1 MKAATDW
8 KIGTRLTA
16 GFAMVIALLAALAII
31 GVTKINAVNG
41 STEIILHDRFV
52 KVSLAHLIENEVN
65 AQLRAIR
72 TALIASDKGVVDKE
86 LAKIEASVPVVN
98 DAIQK
103 LTATVHSERG
113 RAALQALVD
122 GRAKF
127 KEHQAPLIEMIKAGK
142 VEDGR
147 TELIT
152 GILPLQG
159 VYLHA
164 VEEFARSQTE
174 SMEQF
179 GAEAKET
186 AAAAKFLMILLS
198 AVAVGLATL
207 IAVLL
212 SRSITRPIAEALH
225 VAETV
230 ASGDL
235 TSEIKSHGRDE
246 TGQLLLAL
254 HSMNQSL
261 VRIVDQVR
269 LSSESI
275 ATGSQE
281 IATGSADLS
290 QRTEEQASNLEE
302 TASSMEELTATV
314 QRSAA
319 SAREAAA
326 LAGAASKVATRGG
339 AVVSEVV
346 TTMGNI
352 SASSRKIADIT
363 GVIDGIA
370 FQTNILALN
379 AAVEA
384 ARAGEHGRG
393 FAVVAGEVRTLAQR
407 AATAAKEIKV
417 LIGESVERVDAGVR
431 LVEGAGVTM
440 EEIVRNVQQVA
451 TLIAEIGAAADQ
463 QSVGIGEVS
472 NAVNQLDQVTQQN
485 AALVEESAAA
495 ADSLSQQA
503 RRLTEVV
510 GVFKLGT
517 GQ

>member
-1 MKAATDW
+1 M
-8 KIGTRLTA
+8 
-16 GFAMVIALLAALAII
+16 LAALAII

-152 GILPLQG
+152 GILPVQG

-186 AAAAKFLMILLS
+186 AAAAKILTIVLS

-269 LSSESI
+269 LS
-275 ATGSQE
+275 
-281 IATGSADLS
+281 
-290 QRTEEQASNLEE
+290 
-302 TASSMEELTATV
+302 
-314 QRSAA
+314 
-319 SAREAAA
+319 
-326 LAGAASKVATRGG
+326 
-339 AVVSEVV
+339 
-346 TTMGNI
+346 
-352 SASSRKIADIT
+352 
-363 GVIDGIA
+363 
-370 FQTNILALN
+370 
-379 AAVEA
+379 
-384 ARAGEHGRG
+384 
-393 FAVVAGEVRTLAQR
+393 
-407 AATAAKEIKV
+407 
-417 LIGESVERVDAGVR
+417 
-431 LVEGAGVTM
+431 
-440 EEIVRNVQQVA
+440 
-451 TLIAEIGAAADQ
+451 
-463 QSVGIGEVS
+463 
-472 NAVNQLDQVTQQN
+472 
-485 AALVEESAAA
+485 
-495 ADSLSQQA
+495 
-503 RRLTEVV
+503 
-510 GVFKLGT
+510 
-517 GQ
+517 